1 MHMIGVQ
8 SYESLHGFATIHKTS
23 KMTYIVGGT
32 LYLQSMTF
40 FITCC
45 SCLELY
51 CLLGNFL
58 LDSCLEAFS
67 WNLSSFFKLVHTIL
81 SCSLSVYHIFILS
94 FSLLSFCSPS
104 LPSPCPPPPP
114 LSASTQ
120 PTTHTEYFYTVLFAA
135 QYECCGVTSF
145 CHLMIKYAG
154 SIFFQNNGDLSTR
167 LYCEKLKEFLS
178 SGFSL
183 YTLQCFSGVISLQ
196 MSVVFHPCLYSVC

>member
-1 MHMIGVQ
+1 MWIMHGV
-8 SYESLHGFATIHKTS
+8 ATIHKTL

-32 LYLQSMTF
+32 LYLQSIF

-67 WNLSSFFKLVHTIL
+67 GNLSLFFKLVHTIL

-94 FSLLSFCSPS
+94 FILLSFSSS
-104 LPSPCPPPPP
+104 LPP

-120 PTTHTEYFYTVLFAA
+120 PSTHTVFLHHVVCCSIWVLQRNLLLSFDGKMCRQYILPKQWGPVHQIVLWETQKVSLFWVFPLHFAVFLRCQFTDVGGA
-135 QYECCGVTSF
+135 SSMSLFHMLIWACGN
-145 CHLMIKYAG
+145 L
-154 SIFFQNNGDLSTR
+154 
-167 LYCEKLKEFLS
+167 
-178 SGFSL
+178 
-183 YTLQCFSGVISLQ
+183 
-196 MSVVFHPCLYSVC
+196 